1 MRTNIFIREREFS
14 SIFKDLNFTFYQSMY
29 LGCMQFTLIYISIS
43 LTRDGK
49 IKLGPGIGSV
59 STLTHLHGQ
68 CMITFLETQV
78 VSADDQESSAWLFT
92 SFSDNTYD
100 HGRKKGKWYH
110 SEHLMDSEFE
120 NPSPPYRGP
129 LRLSHNYSCSL
140 LKRIACKT

>member
-1 MRTNIFIREREFS
+1 
-14 SIFKDLNFTFYQSMY
+14 
-29 LGCMQFTLIYISIS
+29 MQFTLIYISIS

-68 CMITFLETQV
+68 CMITLLETQV

-92 SFSDNTYD
+92 SFSDNAYD
-100 HGRKKGKWYH
+100 HGGKKGKWCH

-120 NPSPPYRGP
+120 NPITTLQRPQRP
-129 LRLSHNYSCSL
+129 
-140 LKRIACKT
+140 T